1 MGTISK
7 ENVGLCFS
15 LRPKSKG
22 RCSLKCLLLD
32 EGNGLSKEVWV
43 GREWK
48 HKLWSRGLQSFF
60 IKKSII
66 GKILAVRLQGTL
78 WARNR
83 VGCSFEFGVGL
94 GLWRLHTKLQLFELR
109 GRGSSWPR
117 VWTLSLTFGGFTLYP
132 AKAPLTIFYWLFSAH
147 FFRISTKF
155 GHSTRTAI
163 V

>member
-1 MGTISK
+1 MLWVGMGGHGWTHSCYGWAW
-7 ENVGLCFS
+7 VGMSGHMSCYGWAWVGI
-15 LRPKSKG
+15 G
-22 RCSLKCLLLD
+22 RCRWSWSGYGYNFEGECWALLLT
-32 EGNGLSKEVWV
+32 
-43 GREWK
+43 
-48 HKLWSRGLQSFF
+48 
-60 IKKSII
+60 I